1 MSKKTNKEEALR
13 KRVYAFLNLH
23 PEADK
28 SFVVNHFRIEQVPK
42 STVYDILKRR
52 ENKIGAERQSGT
64 GRPAVKMPTTKVNQ
78 LVKRINH
85 KDGISQRRLATQYG
99 VSQSYISQIIN
110 KKTSV
115 RYRKKKKAPKRTA
128 AQKAAIR
135 PKCRAL
141 RQLFSKKVIIL
152 DDESY
157 FGLSNSEL
165 SGNAGFYSSEP
176 DETPYNVKTRETAK
190 FQPKLLV
197 WIALSEKGVSSHYI
211 VPSRQAINGE
221 VYVSKC
227 LPRLVAFIKKVHN
240 DDNIVFWPDL
250 ASAHYSHIAQEY
262 LTAQKVDFVPREQ
275 NPACCPELRPIEDFW
290 NELKRVV
297 YDKGWVAKDLTQLR
311 GRINYALKKLDQKRV
326 HELGCSTYRRVD
338 RARRGEMLAD

>member
-52 ENKIGAERQSGT
+52 ENNIGAERQSGT

-141 RQLFSKKVIIL
+141 RQLFSKKVIIPKKWTL
-152 DDESY
+152 Y
-157 FGLSNSEL
+157 
-165 SGNAGFYSSEP
+165 
-176 DETPYNVKTRETAK
+176 RENK
-190 FQPKLLV
+190 
-197 WIALSEKGVSSHYI
+197 I
-211 VPSRQAINGE
+211 
-221 VYVSKC
+221 
-227 LPRLVAFIKKVHN
+227 RLAVQN
-240 DDNIVFWPDL
+240 
-250 ASAHYSHIAQEY
+250 
-262 LTAQKVDFVPREQ
+262 FVQ
-275 NPACCPELRPIEDFW
+275 
-290 NELKRVV
+290 
-297 YDKGWVAKDLTQLR
+297 
-311 GRINYALKKLDQKRV
+311 
-326 HELGCSTYRRVD
+326 
-338 RARRGEMLAD
+338 